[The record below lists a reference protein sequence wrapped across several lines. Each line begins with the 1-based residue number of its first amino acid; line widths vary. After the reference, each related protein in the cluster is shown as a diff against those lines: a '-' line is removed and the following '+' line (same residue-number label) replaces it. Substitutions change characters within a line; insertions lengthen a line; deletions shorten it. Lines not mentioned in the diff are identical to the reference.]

1 MATALERFTQAIDYP
16 EAPPAGASAFTLVVD
31 GDAVEATVVG
41 GRLRLV
47 KTLRSEEGGELS
59 LAALAGYAAGRLL
72 KEEAVLAWD
81 ATREAPILWQDVEA
95 TADATQLRRFF
106 EVFATSCDWWAARAH
121 ETRQEAP
128 RVPEMMIMP

>member
-31 GDAVEATVVG
+31 GDAVEATVAG

-47 KTLRSEEGGELS
+47 KTLRGEEGDLS
-59 LAALAGYAAGRLL
+59 LSALAGYAAGRLL

-81 ATREAPILWQDVEA
+81 AAREAPILWQDVEA